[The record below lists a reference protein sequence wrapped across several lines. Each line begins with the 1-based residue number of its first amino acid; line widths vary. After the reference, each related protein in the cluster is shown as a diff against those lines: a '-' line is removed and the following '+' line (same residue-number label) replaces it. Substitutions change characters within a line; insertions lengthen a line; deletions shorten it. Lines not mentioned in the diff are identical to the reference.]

1 MSGEKK
7 NFVVGIYTRVSTEDQ
22 SRFGFSLDEQEES
35 LKRLCEWKGY
45 KIYKIYREEGVS
57 AKSMNRPKFKEII
70 QDMKIKLNNLKML
83 MKI

>member
-1 MSGEKK
+1 MNGEKK
-7 NFVVGIYTRVSTEDQ
+7 NFVVGIYPRVSKEDQ

-57 AKSMNRPKFKEII
+57 AKSMNRPKFQEMI
-70 QDMKIKLNNLKML
+70 QDMKDGKIK
-83 MKI
+83 KIVV